1 MRYAFSGLGVT
12 LETLTKKWLRFHAL
26 VKLLSDYQ

>member
-12 LETLTKKWLRFHAL
+12 LETLTS
-26 VKLLSDYQ
+26 KLSGRGHGAFRN